1 MAYPEGFSASSDQT
15 NIITNHLVYRI
26 LTNLKAYRPTPA
38 IKRHLL
44 SALYA
49 LLQEYQKMISATKA
63 TAATVVTT
71 GPAFALSAQEQHDL
85 SLASQLQS
93 AHTAGSIESL
103 RVQVKVTASDV
114 LHEVNLSVDGAR
126 AIVAGLQ
133 AVIEHVVLHWHEPGR
148 RRPGPMS
155 DIERMVWEGQFDDKK
170 KQPETK
176 RQSHGTS
183 GLETG
188 MTGMVLK
195 HGDKGS
201 NPLIV
206 VDEVDP
212 RAMPTA
218 IPIQAFAYQAYQ
230 QRHIGGMCPL
240 PRGKPKSLLPSDQ
253 FLDTNRG
260 MRYGYMG
267 YIVVQAME
275 RDDFGG
281 MVKI

>member
-1 MAYPEGFSASSDQT
+1 
-15 NIITNHLVYRI
+15 
-26 LTNLKAYRPTPA
+26 
-38 IKRHLL
+38 
-44 SALYA
+44 
-49 LLQEYQKMISATKA
+49 MISSTKA
-63 TAATVVTT
+63 AAATVVTT

-93 AHTAGSIESL
+93 AHTAGSIEFL
-103 RVQVKVTASDV
+103 RVQVKVTTSDV
-114 LHEVNLSVDGAR
+114 LHEVNLSVHGAR

-170 KQPETK
+170 RQPETK

-183 GLETG
+183 GLETE
-188 MTGMVLK
+188 MTGMALK
-195 HGDKGS
+195 DGGKGS
-201 NPLIV
+201 NPSIV

-212 RAMPTA
+212 RATPTA

-230 QRHIGGMCPL
+230 QRRIGGMCAL
-240 PRGKPKSLLPSDQ
+240 PRPKLKTLLPSDQ
-253 FLDTNRG
+253 FLDTDRG

>member
-1 MAYPEGFSASSDQT
+1 MAYPDGFSTSSDQT

-49 LLQEYQKMISATKA
+49 LLQEYQKMISSTKA
-63 TAATVVTT
+63 AAATVVTT

-93 AHTAGSIESL
+93 AHTAGSIEFL
-103 RVQVKVTASDV
+103 RVQVKVTTSDV
-114 LHEVNLSVDGAR
+114 LHEVNLSVHGAR

-170 KQPETK
+170 RQPETK
-176 RQSHGTS
+176 RQSHG
-183 GLETG
+183 
-188 MTGMVLK
+188 MALK
-195 HGDKGS
+195 DGGKGS
-201 NPLIV
+201 NPSIV

-212 RAMPTA
+212 RATPTA

-230 QRHIGGMCPL
+230 QRRIGGMCAL
-240 PRGKPKSLLPSDQ
+240 PRPKLKTLLPSDQ
-253 FLDTNRG
+253 FLDTDRG

-275 RDDFGG
+275 RDDFG
-281 MVKI
+281 VC